1 MRWRL
6 RQAAHQTVHVDNWI
20 TREFS
25 KRGLTPPHCT
35 PEALARA
42 LEREHQIIIVFR
54 PHVSDD
60 PGVYGML
67 YRSEDD
73 EHTYIVLFRANH
85 SIVLRRLT
93 LFHELAHLIFDQEL
107 PDVSNSCNF
116 RRSMVLDAKE
126 ARAEAFAVGAMHC
139 SFYTTTPLQ
148 QPKRE
153 KDVAASAFGKYLKRI
168 AYW

>member
-1 MRWRL
+1 MTVV
-6 RQAAHQTVHVDNWI
+6 RQAAQQTVHVDNWI
-20 TREFS
+20 TCEFS

-35 PEALARA
+35 PKALARA
-42 LEREHQIIIVFR
+42 LEREHQITIAFR

-67 YRSEDD
+67 YRSEED

-93 LFHELAHLIFDQEL
+93 VFHELAHLLFDQEL
-107 PDVSNSCNF
+107 PDVNTSCTL
-116 RRSMVLDAKE
+116 RRSLVVDAKE
-126 ARAEAFAVGAMHC
+126 ARAEAFAVGAMHY
-139 SFYTTTPLQ
+139 SFYPTAPLQ
-148 QPKRE
+148 RPKRE
-153 KDVAASAFGKYLKRI
+153 KDVALSAFGQYLKRI